1 MKNLLEHLGLNKSQP
16 PARKSRKRTR
26 RVPPLGA
33 GFGGLKRRD
42 IEKQPLRSNVEI
54 FLPSIAEEEPA
65 HKSSF
70 KQLQKHSLFFRPS
83 GKLKNLMKSDP
94 GPGAG
99 KLERIRIAAG
109 LRTRNQIMQRKD
121 ELILRE
127 GQQNTKRSSVQH
139 VPQIPMHFDNKYG
152 SGRYSVFDPM
162 GDYMA
167 SPVDME
173 LKAKL
178 GRPEF
183 SPSINYR
190 AGNMYNF
197 ENRSYER
204 MKKKLRRQYY
214 KNMTDEEKKKY
225 KEERATR
232 RAMRAANGEE
242 LSSESDLS
250 GDDSMSDVDPQ
261 EYQNFILEKQRRR
274 AHKNMLKAAGED
286 PGYDSDEFE
295 DEYWA
300 EKKGNI
306 PLDMQRRLGF
316 AQILAP
322 GPELLDISLP
332 KDEEAK
338 QKVLEMFKD
347 VLKDELQDMVDGF
360 DLDSDEEDPD
370 ALDDDEIEKMLA
382 SGVDIG
388 DMLSMQD
395 LSPETR
401 KKRMK
406 QIARYK
412 KYKEIAEKMG
422 PGVSVAD
429 VKKNVKRMLQKAKS
443 NNLVFDEDG
452 KLKHVDFTDDMIE
465 QSARSVMGGKF
476 TGKDLIRDL
485 QSAAEVFDKELEK
498 KQKRKAKKKAKA
510 KAERDARSDFL
521 P

>member
-1 MKNLLEHLGLNKSQP
+1 MTAIDSIFVTRNLFHSERFIQNQAVPLIKLMELLGPGGALERLHYEKLPRKAQYEVIKEVLWTAYQDTWRLDWTTLSHEKKLRKRPTMKYAMKNLLEHLGLNKSPRP
-16 PARKSRKRTR
+16 PRKSRKRAR

-83 GKLKNLMKSDP
+83 
-94 GPGAG
+94 
-99 KLERIRIAAG
+99 
-109 LRTRNQIMQRKD
+109 
-121 ELILRE
+121 
-127 GQQNTKRSSVQH
+127 
-139 VPQIPMHFDNKYG
+139 
-152 SGRYSVFDPM
+152 
-162 GDYMA
+162 
-167 SPVDME
+167 DME

-183 SPSINYR
+183 SPSIEYR

-214 KNMTDEEKKKY
+214 KNMTAEEKQKY

-232 RAMRAANGEE
+232 RAMRAANGEV

-274 AHKNMLKAAGED
+274 AHKNMLKAAGQD

-295 DEYWA
+295 DDYWS

-338 QKVLEMFKD
+338 QKVLEMFKE

-360 DLDSDEEDPD
+360 ELDSDEEDED
-370 ALDDDEIEKMLA
+370 ALGDEEIEKMLA
-382 SGVDIG
+382 SGVDVG

-401 KKRMK
+401 KS
-406 QIARYK
+406 
-412 KYKEIAEKMG
+412 G
-422 PGVSVAD
+422 
-429 VKKNVKRMLQKAKS
+429 
-443 NNLVFDEDG
+443 
-452 KLKHVDFTDDMIE
+452 
-465 QSARSVMGGKF
+465 
-476 TGKDLIRDL
+476 
-485 QSAAEVFDKELEK
+485 
-498 KQKRKAKKKAKA
+498 
-510 KAERDARSDFL
+510 
-521 P
+521 